1 MNVENSTKQKKRLY
15 VQNNMN
21 QFVEPMDKLM
31 EIVVLLV

>member
-15 VQNNMN
+15 VLSNMN
-21 QFVEPMDKLM
+21 LFAETMVKLM